1 VYHSAAVSVLGLYLL
16 VVGFLGW
23 LLTRLEIPE
32 TVFWTSLLVFVSAV
46 GLAAI
51 LLSDNFRWR
60 VKRFIGLHLYRS
72 KYDYREQ
79 WINFTNR
86 IGSRLSLDD
95 LVRNVL
101 AAVTNAVGAAH
112 AALYVE
118 DGGTYRLSGHQW
130 LERPLPILDASL
142 PLLARLTREGRPVPI
157 DSPGV
162 LDFMPAGSVAVPLAW
177 QGRLTGVMLVG
188 PERMRTPYTA
198 EDLQFLVTAGEQA
211 AGAIITAR
219 LSETLARAREF
230 EAFHRL
236 TSFVIHDVKNSIASL
251 SLLTENALKHFEDP
265 EFQRDAIT
273 TLSRTVER
281 MQRLLARLS
290 GPPDSASLRF
300 QPVDVAE
307 LAREA
312 ARTAGGRGGVVTDI
326 VAVPAVEADAEALVR
341 VFQNLVKNAAE
352 ALPSGEGV
360 VTVRTHADAEWVVF
374 SVQDTGCGMSED
386 FVRTSLFAPF
396 RSTKRGGWG
405 IGLYQSQ
412 SIVEAHGGRIEVT
425 SKEGNGSTFVVR
437 LPLPRGQA

>member
-1 VYHSAAVSVLGLYLL
+1 
-16 VVGFLGW
+16 
-23 LLTRLEIPE
+23 
-32 TVFWTSLLVFVSAV
+32 
-46 GLAAI
+46 
-51 LLSDNFRWR
+51 
-60 VKRFIGLHLYRS
+60 
-72 KYDYREQ
+72 
-79 WINFTNR
+79 
-86 IGSRLSLDD
+86 
-95 LVRNVL
+95 
-101 AAVTNAVGAAH
+101 
-112 AALYVE
+112 
-118 DGGTYRLSGHQW
+118 
-130 LERPLPILDASL
+130 
-142 PLLARLTREGRPVPI
+142 
-157 DSPGV
+157 
-162 LDFMPAGSVAVPLAW
+162 
-177 QGRLTGVMLVG
+177 MLVG